1 MPKRRIE
8 AEAIRDAM
16 LAAAGVLDL
25 DRPSGSAASF
35 LEGQLRARTGNR
47 GARLDSASE
56 LINKRYAFSRSVYLP
71 IIRDRI
77 PESLSVF
84 DFPDTSF
91 VSGDRDT
98 TNVATQALFLMNSEE
113 VIQTADAFARRL
125 IEEERETR
133 GRINMAFIYAFG
145 RKPSANEFMA
155 CRDFL
160 EEFPRS
166 LMQDRRARE
175 ATESRSNQRGR
186 NRGRNRNRGR
196 SPEVPSQGNLELAA
210 WSGLC
215 QTLFQSAEFR
225 TLD

>member
-1 MPKRRIE
+1 
-8 AEAIRDAM
+8 M
-16 LAAAGVLDL
+16 LAAAGVLEL

-35 LEGQLRARTGNR
+35 LEGQLRARTGGR
-47 GARLDSASE
+47 GARLDSAAE
-56 LINKRYAFSRSVYLP
+56 LFNRDFNFTRSVYLP

-113 VIQTADAFARRL
+113 VIQAADAFARRL
-125 IEEERETR
+125 IEEERESTD
-133 GRINMAFIYAFG
+133 RINTAFIHAFG
-145 RKPSANEFMA
+145 RKPSTNEFIA

-160 EEFPRS
+160 REFPQS
-166 LMQDRRARE
+166 LIQDWRARE
-175 ATESRSNQRGR
+175 ATENRGNQRTR
-186 NRGRNRNRGR
+186 NRMRNRNRGR
-196 SPEVPSQGNLELAA
+196 TSSTPGQGGIELAA

-225 TLD
+225 NLD